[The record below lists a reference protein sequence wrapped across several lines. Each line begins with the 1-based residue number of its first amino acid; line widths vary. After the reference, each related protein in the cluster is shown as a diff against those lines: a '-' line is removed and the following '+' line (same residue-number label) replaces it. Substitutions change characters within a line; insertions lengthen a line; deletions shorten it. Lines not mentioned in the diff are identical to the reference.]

1 MPSDEASCGR
11 AARKS
16 EGMQHGSELLSAS
29 AAAAAA
35 AAVVTAAVVTA
46 AAAVVGGV
54 VEAGVARVG
63 DAVEVLLEVE
73 GDEHPVGL
81 VVARLAPHL

>member
-1 MPSDEASCGR
+1 
-11 AARKS
+11 
-16 EGMQHGSELLSAS
+16 MQHGSELLSVS

-35 AAVVTAAVVTA
+35 AAVVTAAVVTAA

-63 DAVEVLLEVE
+63 DAVEVLLEVQ